1 MQSETCSLEIPE
13 LQLELQAGTLG
24 GQFTTV
30 EGILARVKEQL
41 STSNQ
46 FVVGDS
52 SDSDSKM
59 KIFLKDLQLVSRST
73 VC

>member
-1 MQSETCSLEIPE
+1 MEIPE
-13 LQLELQAGTLG
+13 LQLELQAGSLG

-41 STSNQ
+41 STSNP

-59 KIFLKDLQLVSRST
+59 KIFLEDLQLVSRST